1 METVQFSQCLPEDS
15 LLASIN
21 PIPSNH
27 ITELITSR
35 KTTPNTGGFILR
47 VFSSAPV
54 VVEQVAYLF
63 HVSAT
68 GDWRR
73 TAEVRQRGRERVS
86 E

>member
-1 METVQFSQCLPEDS
+1 
-15 LLASIN
+15 
-21 PIPSNH
+21 
-27 ITELITSR
+27 
-35 KTTPNTGGFILR
+35 LR

-86 E
+86 ERVRES